1 MDAGK
6 RWYAKMVGDSVT
18 GSLFGLEGR
27 IGTRESFYPMMCRTA
42 FLTAILASAL
52 GLSRWG
58 TCQQQIDSTNTKA
71 PDLSRLSLEQ
81 LGSVEV
87 VTQSKEFTD
96 VWHTASAIFVLSSD
110 DIRRSGATSIPDA
123 LRLVPGV
130 NVARVSG
137 DRNWVVAI
145 RGLGDQYSKYVEV
158 LIDGRTIYSP
168 LFGGVF
174 WTINNVMLE
183 DIDRIEVIRGPGG
196 TIWGP
201 NAVNGVINII
211 TKSAAET
218 QGALVSVGGG
228 NVDYNT
234 DDLRLG
240 RRNKYFSYRG
250 YALGFIRGP
259 EHHVADQREYDDSK
273 LGQIGFRMD
282 HHTRRDELT
291 IQGDAYISRLGD
303 ALTISTYTP
312 PSTRISYDPTDA
324 SGGNLLGRWRRNF
337 ASGGDIYLQGF
348 WSHDYRIGPNFGETR
363 DMFDVDFLHRTPATH
378 RQQFTY
384 GAGIRISPSRTKRTT
399 PTILFDPT
407 QKTWSIYSAFLQDEV
422 QLVPKRLTLTIGAKL
437 QHDNYTG
444 FEYQPNGRLLWTPA
458 EHATLWAAVSRAVRT
473 PDRVDEDIRVDVL
486 AVKDPVLIYG
496 RIMGDRGLRAERV
509 VSYEGGTR
517 FLLGR
522 SIYTDVAVFHNSYG
536 DLLALGAPSIGPG
549 QTPLPPGSLLVGFQ
563 YKNGIR
569 GSTTGFEVA
578 PDFRVTPWWQIRGSF
593 SYLRFDLGAKPDLGN
608 METLTLLHG
617 SSPNN
622 QESIQSLIDLPKRF
636 EFDQTVRYVSA
647 LPAQK
652 VKAYVTGNARL
663 GWKPTEGLE
672 FSVTGENLFQP
683 HHAEFGIDPAPNVE
697 IKRSVY
703 AKVVWTR

>member
-1 MDAGK
+1 
-6 RWYAKMVGDSVT
+6 MV
-18 GSLFGLEGR
+18 
-27 IGTRESFYPMMCRTA
+27 CRTA
-42 FLTAILASAL
+42 FYAAILSSIFGFSAY
-52 GLSRWG
+52 GN
-58 TCQQQIDSTNTKA
+58 CQQQINSTNTKTA
-71 PDLSRLSLEQ
+71 DLSRMSLEQ

-87 VTQSKEFTD
+87 VTQNKEFTD
-96 VWHTASAIFVLSSD
+96 VWHTPSAIYVLTGD
-110 DIRRSGATSIPDA
+110 DIRRSGATSVPDA
-123 LRLVPGV
+123 LRLIPGV
-130 NVARVSG
+130 SVARVSG

-218 QGALVSVGGG
+218 QGSLVSVGGG

-250 YALGFIRGP
+250 YAFGFIRGP
-259 EHHVADQREYDDSK
+259 EHHAAGQLEYDDSK
-273 LGQIGFRMD
+273 LGQVGFRMD
-282 HHTRRDELT
+282 RHTHRDDLT
-291 IQGDAYISRLGD
+291 VQGDGYLSRLGD

-312 PSTRISYDPTDA
+312 PSVGISYDPTDA
-324 SGGNLLGRWRRNF
+324 SGGNLLGRWRRRF
-337 ASGGDIYLQGF
+337 AGGGDIYLQGF
-348 WSHDYRIGPNFGETR
+348 WSHDYRLGPNFGETR

-378 RQQFTY
+378 RQQLTY
-384 GAGIRISPSRTKRTT
+384 GAGIRISPSRTKMTT
-399 PTILFDPT
+399 PTIVFTPAH
-407 QKTWSIYSAFLQDEV
+407 KTWSIYSGFLQDQV
-422 QLVPKRLTLTIGAKL
+422 DLLPKRLTLTVGAKL

-458 EHATLWAAVSRAVRT
+458 EHATVWAAVSRAVRT
-473 PDRVDEDIRVDVL
+473 PDRVDEDIRVDLL
-486 AVKDPVLIYG
+486 AFTQPQPAYA
-496 RIMGDRGLRAERV
+496 RIVGNNGLRAERV
-509 VSYEGGTR
+509 VTYEGGTR

-522 SIYTDVAVFHNSYG
+522 SVYTDVAVFHNSYG
-536 DLLALGAPSIGPG
+536 ELLALGAPTVGPG
-549 QTPLPPGSLLVGFQ
+549 QPPLPPGSLLVGFQ

-569 GSTTGFEVA
+569 GSTSGFEVA
-578 PDFRVTPWWQIRGSF
+578 PDFRVTPWWQVKASF
-593 SYLRFDLGAKPDLGN
+593 SYLRFNLTAKPDLRN
-608 METLTLLHG
+608 MQTLTLLHG

-622 QESIQSLIDLPKRF
+622 QGSIQSLIDLPKRF

-647 LPAQK
+647 LPAQN

-663 GWKPTEGLE
+663 GWKPMDGLE
-672 FSVTGENLFQP
+672 LSVTGENLFQP
-683 HHAEFGIDPAPNVE
+683 HHAEFGIEPAPNVE

>member
-1 MDAGK
+1 M
-6 RWYAKMVGDSVT
+6 
-18 GSLFGLEGR
+18 
-27 IGTRESFYPMMCRTA
+27 
-42 FLTAILASAL
+42 
-52 GLSRWG
+52 
-58 TCQQQIDSTNTKA
+58 
-71 PDLSRLSLEQ
+71 
-81 LGSVEV
+81 
-87 VTQSKEFTD
+87 VTQNKEFTD
-96 VWHTASAIFVLSSD
+96 VWHTASAIYVLSGD
-110 DIRRSGATSIPDA
+110 DIRRSGATSVPDA
-123 LRLVPGV
+123 LRLIPGV

-145 RGLGDQYSKYVEV
+145 RGLGDQYAKYVEV

-218 QGALVSVGGG
+218 QGSLVSVGGG

-250 YALGFIRGP
+250 YAFGFIRGP
-259 EHHVADQREYDDSK
+259 EHHVPGQLEYDDSK
-273 LGQIGFRMD
+273 LGQVGFRMD
-282 HHTRRDELT
+282 HHTRRDDLT
-291 IQGDAYISRLGD
+291 IQGDGYLSRLGD
-303 ALTISTYTP
+303 ALSISTYTP
-312 PSTRISYDPTDA
+312 PSVGISYDPTDA
-324 SGGNLLGRWRRNF
+324 SGGDLLGRWRRRF
-337 ASGGDIYLQGF
+337 AGGGDIYLQGF

-384 GAGIRISPSRTKRTT
+384 GAGIRISPSSTKMTT
-399 PTILFDPT
+399 PTILFDPAH
-407 QKTWSIYSAFLQDEV
+407 KTWSIYSGFFQDEV
-422 QLVPKRLTLTIGAKL
+422 DLVPKRLSLTVGAKL
-437 QHDNYTG
+437 QHDTYTG
-444 FEYQPNGRLLWTPA
+444 FQYQPNGRLLWTPA
-458 EHATLWAAVSRAVRT
+458 EHATVWAAVSRAVRT
-473 PDRVDEDIRVDVL
+473 PDRVDEDIRVDLL
-486 AVKDPVLIYG
+486 AFTQPQPTYA
-496 RIMGDRGLRAERV
+496 RIAGNNGLRAERV
-509 VSYEGGTR
+509 VTYEGGTR

-522 SIYTDVAVFHNSYG
+522 SVYTDVAAFHNTYG
-536 DLLALGAPSIGPG
+536 ELLALGAPTIGPG
-549 QTPLPPGSLLVGFQ
+549 QPPLPTGSLLVGFQ

-569 GSTTGFEVA
+569 GSTSGFEIA
-578 PDFRVTPWWQIRGSF
+578 PDFRMTPWWQVKASF
-593 SYLRFDLGAKPDLGN
+593 SYLRFNLETKPDLGN
-608 METLTLLHG
+608 MQTLTLLHG

-622 QESIQSLIDLPKRF
+622 QASIQSLIDLPKRF

-652 VKAYVTGNARL
+652 VKAYVTGDARL
-663 GWKPTEGLE
+663 GWKPMEGLE
-672 FSVTGENLFQP
+672 LSVTGQNLFQP
-683 HHAEFGIDPAPNVE
+683 HHAEFGIEPAPNVE